1 MYPHQCPLAPH
12 DLLGSG
18 PHCCAFAA
26 CRAST
31 GASPACMDEAKAMQ
45 DWRAEREIL
54 ATQIFMFCAGD
65 AEVWG
70 VSQPSGV
77 SMRVFGSMLR

>member
-1 MYPHQCPLAPH
+1 
-12 DLLGSG
+12 
-18 PHCCAFAA
+18 
-26 CRAST
+26 
-31 GASPACMDEAKAMQ
+31 MDEAKAMQ